1 MDYFISFCFILLLFF
16 SFLIFIHIKC
26 RSLLFSFAFAF
37 PSRGPRI
44 RVCLVYSHSNGNRLD
59 VRSYCVLELFA
70 RRTGTM
76 ICCYM
81 LYNGDFSNA
90 NDALNFYGQART
102 HDHKGV
108 TIPSQRRYVEY
119 FARLI
124 NSQKLTTYEPV
135 PLKVCKVLYL
145 YWLFI
150 TTYIRIEND
159 KEMGGEM

>member
-1 MDYFISFCFILLLFF
+1 MDYIFFF
-16 SFLIFIHIKC
+16 SFLIFIYIKC
-26 RSLLFSFAFAF
+26 LSFFSLFSFSFAS
-37 PSRGPRI
+37 PGPR
-44 RVCLVYSHSNGNRLD
+44 RVRVPRLCHFKWKRFD
-59 VRSYCVLELFA
+59 VRLLCWNCVA

-135 PLKVCKVLYL
+135 VLKVCKVLYL

-150 TTYIRIEND
+150 TIHE
-159 KEMGGEM
+159 

>member
-1 MDYFISFCFILLLFF
+1 
-16 SFLIFIHIKC
+16 
-26 RSLLFSFAFAF
+26 
-37 PSRGPRI
+37 
-44 RVCLVYSHSNGNRLD
+44 
-59 VRSYCVLELFA
+59 
-70 RRTGTM
+70 
-76 ICCYM
+76 M